1 MKDRINANKGPTA
14 AAAILFAA
22 FGTACSMVGANVEMD
37 CQFTLGDQQVHIKK
51 EKMKM
56 PTFKRSKRKQE
67 DQEDAQAAPEA

>member
-1 MKDRINANKGPTA
+1 MKFKAKENGPTA
-14 AAAILFAA
+14 AAAILFTA
-22 FGTACSMVGANVEMD
+22 FGTACSMVGAQMELN
-37 CQFTLGDQQVHIKK
+37 CHLSLGDQQIHIKK